1 MIESG
6 QLIKELRDQQSE
18 LGKLAKAESTS
29 HDVGAYDY
37 NESLTGEGLDNSGSE
52 PWWEDDSNSEITDHH
67 VTDYDEPLSHI
78 DGVFNE

>member
-6 QLIKELRDQQSE
+6 QLIKELSDQQSE

-37 NESLTGEGLDNSGSE
+37 NGSLTGEGLDNSGSE
-52 PWWEDDSNSEITDHH
+52 HGGKTLIT
-67 VTDYDEPLSHI
+67 TLIFP
-78 DGVFNE
+78 